1 MTGPSSIILAKLAN
15 DAGFAVE
22 LGEADGWL
30 AFAMPGRDLKLW
42 LRGQDAALI
51 AALSRRD
58 VLTELPIGAPCWGSL
73 RRGVWPG

>member
-51 AALSRRD
+51 AA
-58 VLTELPIGAPCWGSL
+58 PCWGSL